1 MKSAA
6 RSVAGSSTPKPHQAR
21 LDPEGGALPSDKML
35 APDAQHRELD
45 TVSVH
50 GVKRDYSILEEVEAG
65 ERDAHERNNLNSR
78 LFELGTELRKVRR
91 INDILEAENADLRE
105 RVLHQMEMYPGASD
119 IRALARRYGPDL
131 AKSVGLLIEEN
142 KALRLKLQSSIRSHA
157 RLEGTAA
164 DLGNALRDHEERT
177 YARDLASAKTNQEG
191 ALDTENKARRTND
204 TLDRV
209 GADASVKRAE
219 DATGGGVV
227 KRYCTCSEKLQELLN
242 CIDSQIV
249 DYERGVWQAQVNVL
263 EEERDSLMLK
273 TVVMRQR
280 LAEVQ
285 AKIISDPFL
294 AARFGSLGEAS
305 GPFDVSRGRNTMA
318 EMRDTLVQLATAQD
332 VNAELEKRLASE
344 KNISRSWQ
352 ANLRALQR
360 ELRDHLADLSV
371 AARASGLR
379 CDMLRGTIAQAAEA
393 AAVKELQG
401 FTRSEKESLR
411 LLRLARDR
419 IASDAQRIENYVVRV
434 RELEQEVA
442 DLRCDMTQLERGHG
456 QDGGDSDEVSDNDE
470 KWCVALRAGD
480 ATPSDVECTIAA
492 LRTCRQLLV
501 DRAEAK
507 KALNMLE
514 DRKRELRERQEKFQG
529 DAGVPPPLGEAREEL
544 SSKVEHKVT
553 QRIDI
558 FNRSNLATSTTELY
572 DALTTDKAREVFRRL
587 MVLREYARIVPVPVA
602 SQRTASET
610 AGGRSDEADGKLNVT
625 ELKKLQNDIDRR
637 EISLQQAEEAI
648 QARAALR
655 TIEAEHAKTLQK
667 KEAEFEERTRLQ
679 AKQAHE
685 QLVKQQK
692 AYEAQLAKER
702 DRCESLRVELELQ
715 AKELDLQRHLAEENI
730 MATSQKQQQELEDE
744 LRRLR
749 EQQRQTEMQLQRTV
763 AEAAREASAMQSAAI
778 QEKFSLSAAVQAAE
792 RKASEALKM
801 VEKKEREMETL
812 QEKLKQTQAE
822 RPAPPP
828 SATPSPQAVEK
839 KHRGPSY
846 ALKKFQTAARQVAVG
861 QAFARLAKN
870 KRMKTITPASSA
882 GKCQGLQVSAGDSA
896 ATPPTLSPR
905 SYFRQM
911 VPEKYTSLASAFRH
925 MDVDHSGTVKLS
937 EFANFVDDLGMN
949 ISFSVTHDLYKELAA
964 PCDGMLVLSNFYKNL
979 KGDSC
984 TLTELHRRLEEI
996 FGDVEQP
1003 FDDAGIP
1010 SDGRV
1015 TKEQFI
1021 LIADEAGV
1029 SSTSATDL
1037 WNSMDR
1043 AHRGSLQRENVLLLL
1058 EDNVELDEVE
1068 RVEQEAAAVLS
1079 NVLNVFSGSLKAP
1092 KPEAKV
1098 SRRSSFKK
1106 LTYTA
1111 AHRQLGFTPAEAQAD
1126 DVLANSPPWDCI
1138 YPEDRKAMVSDMKA
1152 RTVGKGR
1159 LIQAE
1164 EDPNCPL
1171 FIITQGTVDIFQPG
1185 FIQYSLIQQL
1195 TAPCLL
1201 YSENVL
1207 GGTPSEACAKAG
1219 SDEDVSLYEL
1229 DRSIFERS
1237 YKRLLVQREREVA
1250 DYQAL
1255 LRKVPVVNKLSPL
1268 SLRCIASS
1276 FRKRTFHPDEEIIA
1290 KGDDADHVLMVKDG
1304 EAVAVGLKSSHEEV
1318 EVRVYRPLDFFGD
1331 GNIVKGRVH
1340 TASVRARTKC
1350 TILSIES
1357 EVFYNIL
1364 QKLETEFRRR
1374 SGRSSTVEAGYLQK
1388 QNIGTGGPSEEELG
1402 PRDSSVTT
1410 EERSEDEKLS
1420 VTSEMSQPGEIDM
1433 PVAAT
1438 PRKETLVDSELI
1450 ERLLQEEATRMRE
1463 ECGLLLEAIPVLK
1476 DLPKERRQEL
1486 CNRVTLEIYSPHQA
1500 IVLQGEAADKFY
1512 IVESGTV
1519 SIEIYIGCGKMQKI
1533 AEMSSGSFF
1542 GEMSLIHHE
1551 PRTAYIIAL
1560 TPVYVYALKAS
1571 DFEELLGDSYEAFSE
1586 HANRMYSQKTTQ
1598 QATAADTSSR
1608 ITEAETPEVLH
1619 LLSGVP
1625 VIKLLTLDQL
1635 KELVRA
1641 FQVINVGEREV
1652 VMHEGDTAD
1661 KFYILLEG
1669 MVSVQKSPEPGKPR
1683 KEVAVVNSGEY
1694 LGEIAFLNNQPRTAS
1709 CVAKTKVK
1717 LLYLGRDEFNKYL
1730 GHLSEAFLQHAESM
1744 YSTHQADMPSW
1755 LLDASSRSGS
1765 GPSSPA
1771 GDEALDAKP
1780 TSVNEGGKSTHK
1792 EKKTK
1797 KKPSEEA
1804 LLSDATAGELEGV
1817 DSKKKKKKSKEKD
1830 KDKTASKAHTAATA
1844 PIARED
1850 LDRLRDLLAGTFK
1863 NKYGS
1868 LAHAFAAM
1876 DVNNSDIVDA
1886 DEFYAF
1892 IKKSN
1897 VRGFQKPELDAIF
1910 DELCRPIKGRLIVG
1924 NLYRNARGVEPTG
1937 AEIHLR
1943 AIEIYGSALAAFK
1956 KVANIDA
1963 GDLCLRDN
1971 FTSLAAAVGV
1981 DKDKAESIWSQYI
1994 EGSGIRVGSK
2004 PDHIAGSANTSSG
2017 AISHEED
2024 AAQVRHRESSK
2035 QGDARPDGASIVR
2048 VQSATTLGLD
2058 GLSVVSGNA
2067 TEEAGESGESV
2078 FLGSA
2083 AGTGATRCGSF
2094 RGMQMLH
2101 EAGIRDSME
2110 LETFGESAA
2119 GKQTRSCNETDLDSP
2134 WVALDAFQPS
2144 CLNTCALPPGRIVEA
2159 TDLINHCSESCEVPD
2174 ATTLGVTP
2182 EQAGESSEP
2191 SENVLSETTPTSTE
2205 TSWFSSL
2212 MPAHVLGPEET
2223 GLATIVST
2231 VESWV
2236 TSAFEEQE
2244 GQDKKEKAVSLGV
2257 GNEELAPTA
2266 SGSSSTVDSPRT
2278 NGPPHLVP
2286 TEAEP
2291 DRIGGSAHVG
2301 AEPVVQ
2307 AQTSTCSSASSG
2319 ISSSPRIL
2327 LHLCGE
2333 PEPILWSASE
2343 CASQRAWTCETFDES
2358 GHSQEDDSRYL
2369 HVPLP
2374 RLLLEAEGAVE
2385 PAFPQG
2391 SLEQIA
2397 EGLERWILDGPGAS
2411 AEAQDKADGSVCSS
2425 DSSDE
2430 DTGER
2435 VFDLARVT
2443 AFFLGK
2449 GEADQ
2454 AAGEVGDNLDAL
2466 HKTVN
2471 ALQPLHP
2478 DTSTSRNSASSLALS
2493 SHKRGL
2499 TTTGSHLLFNELP
2512 FHTDKTGRKGSV
2524 APTVLA
2530 AQGAYISD
2538 KENSPLSLPNLQTHR
2553 APLAEGDGEG
2563 DDAAQSAAG
2572 SGKIAEECDTSWET
2586 SDYDHLGEACESTKS
2601 AAESEGSEV
2610 SNEKERSTYK
2620 GDAATSFPVLRDD
2633 ISSELTMEEA
2643 EAKEASIRSI
2653 GNRIWAFFG
2662 GRTGAEDALS
2672 GSERPTSSDA
2682 VEETIQFEDPA
2693 VVQRDDHRAFPNET
2707 QLLLESIK
2715 HNSQLQVLSPQQQR
2729 YVASLMR
2736 REVVAATTSV
2746 AEGAEPALMWC
2757 SSGEF
2762 EVTQAG
2768 FFGVSV
2774 VRTMKA
2780 GDFFGVEELIAGE
2793 KLKFALTPCPSA
2805 SECVLWILDK
2815 ELFLDS
2821 VKDMLGKREAFVPV
2835 AQAFLHMVPLVRDL
2849 PEEQIAAV
2857 AKACKAERFAE
2868 GQTVFKM
2875 GFHGDMLCFI
2885 YSGEAITQKPQDD
2898 GGLLELARQGRGE
2911 YFGEMALIRNTR
2923 RTASVVA
2930 GTELLLLCLDKD
2942 SFETLL
2948 APLKEKM
2955 AAKAA
2960 SSYKRQDDAPPTES
2974 EPSGADGSSAPSLP
2988 SSRAAGEA
2996 CVKKRTRKSSLALL
3010 NYSKIRDQEKQAEDG
3025 QGDCNEEKPPAR
3037 WRLAQEPEVIHEP
3050 PPSTAVGGR
3059 SCLKGKDTQ
3068 SRGRTRKS
3076 PVRFDEGSLLPSEPS
3091 SEED

>member
-1 MKSAA
+1 MKPAT
-6 RSVAGSSTPKPHQAR
+6 RSVPGPPPPGPHQSR
-21 LDPEGGALPSDKML
+21 QDFGERSLPSDKL
-35 APDAQHRELD
+35 HAADAHHRDVD
-45 TVSVH
+45 TLSLQ
-50 GVKRDYSILEEVEAG
+50 GLKRDCSFLQELEAG
-65 ERDAHERNNLNSR
+65 EREANERNSLNAR

-91 INDILEAENADLRE
+91 VNDMLEAENADLRE
-105 RVLHQMEMYPGASD
+105 RVLHQMEKYPDAGD
-119 IRALARRYGPDL
+119 IRALARRCGPDL

-164 DLGNALRDHEERT
+164 DLGNALRDYEERT
-177 YARDLASAKTNQEG
+177 YARDLAAAKANQEG
-191 ALDTENKARRTND
+191 AFAIDLKARRASD
-204 TLDRV
+204 TLDRASV
-209 GADASVKRAE
+209 SASAKGADE
-219 DATGGGVV
+219 ATGGGFV

-242 CIDSQIV
+242 CIDSQIG

-294 AARFGSLGEAS
+294 AARFGAVGEAS
-305 GPFDVSRGRNTMA
+305 SGPFGVGRGRNTMA

-332 VNAELEKRLASE
+332 VNAELEKRLANE
-344 KNISRSWQ
+344 RNISRSWQ

-419 IASDAQRIENYVVRV
+419 IAADAQRIENYVARV

-456 QDGGDSDEVSDNDE
+456 EDEGASDEVSDTDE
-470 KWCVALRAGD
+470 KWCVALSTGNNA
-480 ATPSDVECTIAA
+480 ASSDVENTFAA
-492 LRTCRQLLV
+492 LRTSRELLI
-501 DRAEAK
+501 DRAEAT

-514 DRKRELRERQEKFQG
+514 ARKKELRERQEKFLA
-529 DAGVPPPLGEAREEL
+529 DDGVLAPLGDTRQEL
-544 SSKVEHKVT
+544 VRDSEHKAT
-553 QRIDI
+553 QKLDI
-558 FNRSNLATSTTELY
+558 PNQSDLPTSTTRLY
-572 DALTTDKAREVFRRL
+572 DALTTDKAREIFRRL
-587 MVLREYARIVPVPVA
+587 MVLREYARIAPLSAA
-602 SQRTASET
+602 SQKAAGET
-610 AGGRSDEADGKLNVT
+610 AGGRSEEAEGQPMHVT

-637 EISLQQAEEAI
+637 EISLQQAEEAV

-655 TIEAEHAKTLQK
+655 TIEAEHAKALQM

-685 QLVKQQK
+685 QVLQQQK

-702 DRCESLRVELELQ
+702 ERCESLRMELELQ

-730 MATSQKQQQELEDE
+730 RATSQKQQQELEDE

-763 AEAAREASAMQSAAI
+763 AEAAREASAMQSAAA
-778 QEKFSLSAAVQAAE
+778 QEKLSLSAAVQAAE
-792 RKASEALKM
+792 RKASEALKK
-801 VEKKEREMETL
+801 VQDKEREMESL
-812 QEKLKQTQAE
+812 QEKLKQTQAQ
-822 RPAPPP
+822 RPAAPQY
-828 SATPSPQAVEK
+828 SAPSPQPEK
-839 KHRGPSY
+839 TRPPGPSD
-846 ALKKFQTAARQVAVG
+846 ALSKKSHVF
-861 QAFARLAKN
+861 
-870 KRMKTITPASSA
+870 
-882 GKCQGLQVSAGDSA
+882 DA
-896 ATPPTLSPR
+896 ATQLT
-905 SYFRQM
+905 
-911 VPEKYTSLASAFRH
+911 AN
-925 MDVDHSGTVKLS
+925 GT
-937 EFANFVDDLGMN
+937 
-949 ISFSVTHDLYKELAA
+949 SVTHDLYKELAA
-964 PCDGMLVLSNFYKNL
+964 PCDGMLMLSSFYRNL

-1003 FDDAGIP
+1003 FNDVGIP
-1010 SDGRV
+1010 ADGRV

-1029 SSTSATDL
+1029 SSLSATDL
-1037 WNSMDR
+1037 WN
-1043 AHRGSLQRENVLLLL
+1043 N
-1058 EDNVELDEVE
+1058 NVELDEVE

-1106 LTYTA
+1106 LTYSN

-1152 RTVGKGR
+1152 RTVSKGQT
-1159 LIQAE
+1159 IQAE

-1171 FIITQGTVDIFQPG
+1171 FIILQGTVDIFQPG

-1195 TAPCLL
+1195 SAPCLL

-1207 GGTPSEACAKAG
+1207 EGTPSETCAKA
-1219 SDEDVSLYEL
+1219 SSNED
-1229 DRSIFERS
+1229 
-1237 YKRLLVQREREVA
+1237 RLLEQREREVA

-1304 EAVAVGLKSSHEEV
+1304 EAVAVGLKSSDEEV

-1331 GNIVKGRVH
+1331 GTIVKGRVH
-1340 TASVRARTKC
+1340 TASVRARTNC

-1364 QKLETEFRRR
+1364 QKLEMEFRRR
-1374 SGRSSTVEAGYLQK
+1374 SGRSSTVEGGYLESQA
-1388 QNIGTGGPSEEELG
+1388 ISTESASEDESG
-1402 PRDSSVTT
+1402 QADSSVTT
-1410 EERSEDEKLS
+1410 EERPEDEELS
-1420 VTSEMSQPGEIDM
+1420 VTSETSHTQELST
-1433 PVAAT
+1433 PVPTT
-1438 PRKETLVDSELI
+1438 PHTENLVDSELI
-1450 ERLLQEEATRMRE
+1450 ERLLEEETTRMRE

-1533 AEMSSGSFF
+1533 SEMSSGSFF

-1560 TPVYVYALKAS
+1560 TPVYVRKLSRSHEVPVYALKAA

-1586 HANRMYSQKTTQ
+1586 HAKKMYSQKTTQ
-1598 QATAADTSSR
+1598 LTTAADTSSR
-1608 ITEAETPEVLH
+1608 VTEAEIPEVLH

-1635 KELVRA
+1635 QELVRA
-1641 FQVINVGEREV
+1641 FKVSNVGEREV
-1652 VMHEGDTAD
+1652 VMHEGDPAD

-1683 KEVAVVNSGEY
+1683 KEVAVVHSGEY

-1717 LLYLGRDEFNKYL
+1717 LLYLGREEFNKYL

-1755 LLDASSRSGS
+1755 LLDANSKGGPGS
-1765 GPSSPA
+1765 SSPPEEEEV
-1771 GDEALDAKP
+1771 EAEA
-1780 TSVNEGGKSTHK
+1780 TTFNEGKKSSHK
-1792 EKKTK
+1792 EKKAK
-1797 KKPSEEA
+1797 KKSSEDT
-1804 LLSDATAGELEGV
+1804 SDAAASETEGG

-1830 KDKTASKAHTAATA
+1830 KGKTSSKFSAAPTT
-1844 PIARED
+1844 PIAPGD

-1876 DVNNSDIVDA
+1876 DVNKSDIVDA

-1956 KVANIDA
+1956 KVANLEA
-1963 GDLCLRDN
+1963 GELCSREH

-1981 DKDKAESIWSQYI
+1981 DKEKAESIWSQYI
-1994 EGSGIRVGSK
+1994 EGIKSTDDRVTLSTLIGLMSGQQERGTWPDRFDVPAAGRWPSASALCSVAGISGVNFSAFLQGSSDLK
-2004 PDHIAGSANTSSG
+2004 LGKCLANLFND
-2017 AISHEED
+2017 ADPQEED
-2024 AAQVRHRESSK
+2024 AAQVSHLELRE
-2035 QGDARPDGASIVR
+2035 QGDAPPDEVSNVEK
-2048 VQSATTLGLD
+2048 QSATSAGLD
-2058 GLSVVSGNA
+2058 GPSVVSVTAEEAEESGEALLPGWLTREEA
-2067 TEEAGESGESV
+2067 TDYGSFDEVQIPQEAGSRDSEEAETCGEPAAGEATGSSDLTDVDSALHASDAPQSTCLDASAVVPGSAVEANITESCKESDAVTPGLTLEEAGESRE
-2078 FLGSA
+2078 
-2083 AGTGATRCGSF
+2083 
-2094 RGMQMLH
+2094 
-2101 EAGIRDSME
+2101 
-2110 LETFGESAA
+2110 
-2119 GKQTRSCNETDLDSP
+2119 
-2134 WVALDAFQPS
+2134 
-2144 CLNTCALPPGRIVEA
+2144 
-2159 TDLINHCSESCEVPD
+2159 
-2174 ATTLGVTP
+2174 
-2182 EQAGESSEP
+2182 EP
-2191 SENVLSETTPTSTE
+2191 SENVVSESEPANTE
-2205 TSWFSSL
+2205 SSWFSGL
-2212 MPAHVLGPEET
+2212 VPVPVLGPEEI
-2223 GLATIVST
+2223 GMASVVST
-2231 VESWV
+2231 VESWL
-2236 TSAFEEQE
+2236 TSAFGGQE
-2244 GQDKKEKAVSLGV
+2244 AKDKKETLVDPGSEDLVA
-2257 GNEELAPTA
+2257 AI
-2266 SGSSSTVDSPRT
+2266 SGSSSTLDSPRT
-2278 NGPPHLVP
+2278 NEQSNLVP
-2286 TEAEP
+2286 TEKAEP
-2291 DRIGGSAHVG
+2291 DRIGGSAHVE
-2301 AEPVVQ
+2301 AEPV
-2307 AQTSTCSSASSG
+2307 AQTQSPTCSSPASGVSP
-2319 ISSSPRIL
+2319 SPRIL
-2327 LHLCGE
+2327 LHLCE
-2333 PEPILWSASE
+2333 QPEPIVWSASE
-2343 CASQRAWTCETFDES
+2343 RAFERDRTSEGFEESSQP
-2358 GHSQEDDSRYL
+2358 QEDDSRFL

-2374 RLLLEAEGAVE
+2374 RLLAEAEGAHE
-2385 PAFPQG
+2385 PAAPQR
-2391 SLEQIA
+2391 SLDQLA

-2425 DSSDE
+2425 DSDE

-2435 VFDLARVT
+2435 LFDLARVT
-2443 AFFLGK
+2443 AYFMGNK
-2449 GEADQ
+2449 EADQ
-2454 AAGEVGDNLDAL
+2454 A
-2466 HKTVN
+2466 
-2471 ALQPLHP
+2471 
-2478 DTSTSRNSASSLALS
+2478 STSDDPASSLAVSARETGSDSLS
-2493 SHKRGL
+2493 SDPP
-2499 TTTGSHLLFNELP
+2499 SHVDE
-2512 FHTDKTGRKGSV
+2512 TASKEAVV
-2524 APTVLA
+2524 APTELA
-2530 AQGAYISD
+2530 AQGSYISALRTSD
-2538 KENSPLSLPNLQTHR
+2538 KRSSPLAITDLPTFKG
-2553 APLAEGDGEG
+2553 PVAEEDDEV

-2572 SGKIAEECDTSWET
+2572 SDTTAEECDTLL
-2586 SDYDHLGEACESTKS
+2586 DYDHSLEAPESK
-2601 AAESEGSEV
+2601 
-2610 SNEKERSTYK
+2610 
-2620 GDAATSFPVLRDD
+2620 
-2633 ISSELTMEEA
+2633 ISVGELTPEEA
-2643 EAKEASIRSI
+2643 EAKEASIRSL

-2662 GRTGAEDALS
+2662 GKTAAEEALS

-2715 HNSQLQVLSPQQQR
+2715 QNSQLQVLSPQQQK

-2736 REVVAATTSV
+2736 REVVAASTPV
-2746 AEGAEPALMWC
+2746 AEEGAEPALMWC

-2762 EVTQAG
+2762 DVTQAVSHTKHIALAHAGCQLSALHRRVCGFIYLRFTHYSASLPLRVFVSYMCFVLSSQG

-2774 VRTMKA
+2774 VRTMTV

-2793 KLKFALTPCPSA
+2793 KLKCALTPRPSA
-2805 SECVLWILDK
+2805 NECVLWILDK
-2815 ELFLDS
+2815 ELFVDS
-2821 VKDMLGKREAFVPV
+2821 VKDMLAKRVAFVPV

-2857 AKACKAERFAE
+2857 AKACKVERFAE

-2898 GGLLELARQGRGE
+2898 GDLLELARQGRGE
-2911 YFGEMALIRNTR
+2911 YFGEMALIRNAR

-2974 EPSGADGSSAPSLP
+2974 EPSSSEGSNTSSLP

-3010 NYSKIRDQEKQAEDG
+3010 NYSKIRDQEKQTEEG
-3025 QGDCNEEKPPAR
+3025 HGDSTEEKAPAR
-3037 WRLAQEPEVIHEP
+3037 WRLAQEPEVVHEP

-3059 SCLKGKDTQ
+3059 SCLKGAACAVWLTAL
-3068 SRGRTRKS
+3068 SIGI
-3076 PVRFDEGSLLPSEPS
+3076 GLL
-3091 SEED
+3091 DNGGA